1 MRKLILLE
9 LLSNCTP
16 RDSNTGYLCMEW
28 KLHFHGTQKY
38 LASWWDFLPLEN
50 IYFLKSKCATAT
62 NIDLSKISIEGS
74 PLVCDNKLFAFFQSY
89 RIFFP
94 LMYMLILTQ
103 KKTPNNKNQ
112 TSVCVLWEDCWRFI
126 KRCFLQNS
134 HITSHEQ
141 ILEFGGK
148 TWNMCWKKNS
158 KF

>member
-16 RDSNTGYLCMEW
+16 RDSNTGYLCMEC

-50 IYFLKSKCATAT
+50 IYFLKSNCATAT
-62 NIDLSKISIEGS
+62 NIDLSKISIESS

-94 LMYMLILTQ
+94 LMYMLILIHKKNPKQQ
-103 KKTPNNKNQ
+103 KPNKC
-112 TSVCVLWEDCWRFI
+112 VCVVGRLLEVHKMLFSSE
-126 KRCFLQNS
+126 FS
-134 HITSHEQ
+134 HHKSWAST
-141 ILEFGGK
+141 GVWG
-148 TWNMCWKKNS
+148 
-158 KF
+158 